1 MKDNKNNNIIMERAK
16 KKVWILNHYAIEH
29 FSRKGGRHYW
39 IAENLKKDGYD
50 PVVFG
55 CNEKHNS
62 NGMYYPSEKLA
73 HIVYSELG
81 VPFVAVKSTPYMGNG
96 ASRIKNMCIFAK
108 NLIRAAKVYSIRYGK
123 PDVIYAS
130 SVHPLTVFAGEKLAR
145 YFGIPCIGEVRDLWP
160 ETLVAYGSVKKGSVL
175 ADFLYWGEKLMYK
188 KADAMIFTMEGA
200 PDYIKEHKWDTANGG
215 PIDLNYV
222 YHICNGVD
230 IEQFD
235 KNAQEYILPD
245 ADLDDPGLFCAVY
258 TGAVKRANNVGLLL
272 DTAEYLRDID
282 NFRILIWGEGNEVEE
297 LEKKVIS
304 KDLAGRVIFK
314 GFVDKKYIASIVKRA
329 DICLMHWERTSVNNY
344 GYDYN
349 KLFDY
354 LASGRVVF
362 STIQSGHSLLVNKNC
377 GIETAGGSPQDF
389 ADGIRKIYNMPK
401 EERSEWGKRAR
412 KAAYDYDFKV
422 LTEKFENILE
432 EVVK

>member
-1 MKDNKNNNIIMERAK
+1 MKIWLM
-16 KKVWILNHYAIEH
+16 NHYAIGHLYE
-29 FSRKGGRHYW
+29 KGGRHYW
-39 IAENLKKDGYD
+39 LAENLKKNGYE

-62 NGMYYPSEKLA
+62 SGMYYPSEKLA
-73 HIVYSELG
+73 HVVYSETG
-81 VPFVAVKSTPYMGNG
+81 IPFIAVKSTPYMGNG
-96 ASRIKNMCIFAK
+96 ISRIKNMFVFAK
-108 NLIRAAKVYSIRYGK
+108 NLNRVAKIYGAKYGK

-130 SVHPLTVFAGEKLAR
+130 SVHPLTVFAGEKIAR
-145 YFGIPCIGEVRDLWP
+145 YFGVPCIGEVRDLWP
-160 ETLVAYGSVKKGSVL
+160 ETLVAYGSVKKNSIFAGL
-175 ADFLYWGEKLMYK
+175 LYWGEKLMYK

-200 PDYIKEHKWDTANGG
+200 LDYIKEHKWDTASGG
-215 PIDLNYV
+215 PIDLNRV

-235 KNAQEYILPD
+235 KNAEKYILPD
-245 ADLDDPGLFCAVY
+245 EELDDPNLFCAVY
-258 TGAVKRANNVGLLL
+258 TGAVKRANNVGLLI
-272 DTAEYLRDID
+272 DTAKYLKDID
-282 NFRILIWGEGNEVEE
+282 NFRILIWGEGNEVED
-297 LEKKVIS
+297 LKKQVIMQGLS
-304 KDLAGRVIFK
+304 GRVIFK
-314 GFVDKKYIASIVKRA
+314 GFVDKKYVASIVKRA

-377 GIETAGGSPQDF
+377 GIETDGRTPGDF
-389 ADGIRKIYNMPK
+389 AVGIRKIYNMSEK
-401 EERSEWGKRAR
+401 ERSEWGKRAR

-422 LTEKFENILE
+422 LTKKFENILE
-432 EVVK
+432 EIVR